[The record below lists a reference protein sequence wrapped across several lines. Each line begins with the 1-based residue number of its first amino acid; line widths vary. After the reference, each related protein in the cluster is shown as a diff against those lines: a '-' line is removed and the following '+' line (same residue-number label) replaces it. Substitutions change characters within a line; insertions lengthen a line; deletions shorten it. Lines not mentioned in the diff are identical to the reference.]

1 MIEVDLVNLLKNNVE
16 VSALIGTRIYPLVA
30 PQNVVN
36 PYITYQVINGK
47 DEQCL
52 SGGIYQ
58 EDIRFQI
65 DCWSKS
71 YSNVKAIRTAV
82 KNSLIGFKS
91 SNNINVMDDYE
102 AETLLFR
109 QIIDFKLKG

>member
-16 VSALIGTRIYPLVA
+16 VSALVGTRIYHLVA

-36 PYITYQVINGK
+36 PYIIYRVINEK
-47 DEQCL
+47 AEQCL
-52 SGGIYQ
+52 EGGIYQ

-82 KNSLIGFKS
+82 KNSLIGFKG